1 VFEKDGQKVA
11 TQGMSGVPERYAK
24 QVMDKWDPKPVEG
37 CYNILMFHQSI
48 EPYVY
53 SPLEPPTLNLT
64 NLPKG
69 FDLIVNGHVHTKD
82 LTKINGTRLLLT
94 GSTIVTQLKKVESEI
109 AKGFYQVEIGKET
122 KINFIPL
129 ENNRKFFYKELE
141 LKPDVTIRD
150 QIEGVLNEIL
160 KQEFKK
166 KPIVKIKISGK
177 ETGIIEK
184 EFKEIQK
191 KFSDKAIIYFQKE
204 LESEEMTKKIEL
216 LRNLRERK
224 LSIEETGLQI
234 LKKNL
239 DELKF
244 TFTFDYE
251 SLFKLL
257 SKGETDMALDILTGQ
272 QKTLSAFGEKT

>member
-1 VFEKDGQKVA
+1 
-11 TQGMSGVPERYAK
+11 
-24 QVMDKWDPKPVEG
+24 
-37 CYNILMFHQSI
+37 MFHQSI

-53 SPLEPPTLNLT
+53 SPLEPPTLNLS

-82 LTKINGTRLLLT
+82 STKIDDTQLLLT
-94 GSTIVTQLKKVESEI
+94 GSTVVTQLKKEEAEV
-109 AKGFYQVEIGKET
+109 AKGFHQVEIGQET

-129 ENNRKFFYKELE
+129 ENSRKFFYKELE

-150 QIEGVLNEIL
+150 QVEGVLNETL
-160 KQEFKK
+160 KGEFKK
-166 KPIVKIKISGK
+166 KPIVKVKISGK

-184 EFKEIQK
+184 ELREIQN
-191 KFSDKAIIYFQKE
+191 KFYDKAIIYFSKE

-224 LSIEETGLQI
+224 LSVEETGLHI

-239 DELKF
+239 DELDF
-244 TFTFDYE
+244 TSTFDYE
-251 SLFKLL
+251 SVFKLL
-257 SKGETDMALDILTGQ
+257 AKGETEMALDILTGQ
-272 QKTLSAFGEKT
+272 QKTLSAFGEES